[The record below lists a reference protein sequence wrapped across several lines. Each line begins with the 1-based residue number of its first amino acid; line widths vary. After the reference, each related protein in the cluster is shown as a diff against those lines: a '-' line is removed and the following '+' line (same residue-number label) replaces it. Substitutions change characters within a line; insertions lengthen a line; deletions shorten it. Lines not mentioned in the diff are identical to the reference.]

1 MKDNGSNIKRTL
13 KEKKFIEAYIKHE
26 GNLTKAYL
34 EISPGCSIPSARV
47 LGYRWLQKV
56 NIPAKELLDRLDL
69 NDLALSQKLKEG
81 LEAVKKVSGVEVPD
95 HNVRVRYLDMAFKL
109 KNTYPREKGKPEEP
123 PEDTIIKVT
132 YPEEENGKNI
142 TDRLFSEIS
151 KLVEKRIETKDKYRD
166 KYKEIDDNG
175 VDHRSEMQKLADRLI
190 ALGKGD

>member
-56 NIPAKELLDRLDL
+56 NIPAKELLDRLGL
-69 NDLALSQKLKEG
+69 NDFALSQKLKEG
-81 LEAVKKVSGVEVPD
+81 LEAVKKVAGAEVPD

-109 KNTYPREKGKPEEP
+109 KNTYPGEKGKPEE
-123 PEDTIIKVT
+123 EKKVIVIGA
-132 YPEEENGKNI
+132 EEEKGYNGKDI
-142 TDRLFSEIS
+142 IDRIYFEIRE
-151 KLVEKRIETKDKYRD
+151 LVEKRIETGDKYRD

-175 VDHRSEMQKLADRLI
+175 VDQRSEMQKLADRLI
-190 ALGKGD
+190 ALGKGI